1 MGARTRKG
9 EREEREKEEEEEERG
24 CVFSGVGWWHA
35 KKRWKRKTGSL
46 TYSQTSRLLHFLEE
60 EKMAPKKKTKGG
72 HGKN

>member
-9 EREEREKEEEEEERG
+9 EREEREKEEEERG

-46 TYSQTSRLLHFLEE
+46 TYSQTSRLLHFFGRRKDGS
-60 EKMAPKKKTKGG
+60 EK
-72 HGKN
+72 N